1 MGAARRGGSC
11 LGGGFCGGSCR
22 GAGDGES
29 RLRAEVTRGG
39 VLLPAAITFASGGEV
54 KDLVGIGF
62 EAGFGGVSVTE
73 VGIEENSD
81 SVQDERSSW

>member
-1 MGAARRGGSC
+1 M
-11 LGGGFCGGSCR
+11 
-22 GAGDGES
+22 
-29 RLRAEVTRGG
+29 
-39 VLLPAAITFASGGEV
+39 LLPEPMTFDNEGEV

-73 VGIEENSD
+73 VGIDENSD